1 MERLKEYLFSPVFW
15 VSIVILLLSVV
26 VWKVLRVFL
35 RKVLKL
41 KEDTRLPSM
50 NLRVLATTA
59 KSAYILVVAAVI
71 LQING
76 INIGTLFAGLG
87 VAGIIVGFAL
97 QDVLKDL
104 MMGVSIMWDKFF
116 AEGDYICY
124 NGQEGQVVEFNAK
137 VTKLKNYADDTI
149 VTISNRNI
157 TEISRASE
165 LVGLTIPAPYEVPL
179 PRIREVMAEI
189 VRRAKELPTVK
200 DAQFLGTDE
209 FADSAINYKL
219 LLRCTDPTVKNT
231 ARRGTLDIVQEVF
244 AQEGITIPYPQMEV
258 HMVK

>member
-1 MERLKEYLFSPVFW
+1 MERLKDYLFSPAFW
-15 VSIVILLLSVV
+15 VSIVTLLLSVV

-116 AEGDYICY
+116 AEGGLYLLQRPGGSGGGVQRQGDKA
-124 NGQEGQVVEFNAK
+124 E
-137 VTKLKNYADDTI
+137 KL
-149 VTISNRNI
+149 R
-157 TEISRASE
+157 
-165 LVGLTIPAPYEVPL
+165 
-179 PRIREVMAEI
+179 
-189 VRRAKELPTVK
+189 
-200 DAQFLGTDE
+200 
-209 FADSAINYKL
+209 
-219 LLRCTDPTVKNT
+219 
-231 ARRGTLDIVQEVF
+231 
-244 AQEGITIPYPQMEV
+244 
-258 HMVK
+258 